1 MAIELPN
8 GGGVYFIKVGNC
20 GYVGQTVDYNARL
33 GAHIRNAYYGSDN
46 DSAQKLYWKMKIHRL
61 QDVEIT
67 LYPGP
72 NYGIND
78 FDKKFESFLS
88 EWQPVGKRVSRDSAV
103 TDAALRL
110 DFAEIY
116 HIMCHLIKKDCT
128 LTNIEVGGQ
137 VAGWTSRQR
146 PTRSLLNKEGHAV
159 KLITRQTLPE
169 EAYQTFLRGA
179 FESMNLAEL
188 TEQIYNDLFDD
199 KWATIFNNKY
209 LPIARS
215 FDSTNNIKSLIKEIN
230 NAHFLPWSMFFKHEC
245 VPEII
250 KRIPNWIVESTQ
262 KNGVKT
268 IASVRSI
275 AADDMSNFVK
285 EKFLQP
291 RQKIAEKMLEW
302 LFYDS
307 GYTAKTTSNIVG
319 HFDFTELGKY
329 IGDMVSKLIVK
340 IKDKIELTDNKLH
353 LSNNQ
358 HFKPIRFSVVWHS
371 SLHKDASKTRW
382 LLDDLNI
389 SSGQPINRTWLK
401 YRSYLMFDYFMDEKR
416 GARAWNAYNEPVFS
430 KALGRYY
437 IPLYNQEPGN
447 WLSTR
452 IHRIYAQYAPGYDE
466 RWFDFYRPMI
476 SLWRSHHNRPDFQLI
491 TVYEKEQTWEYL
503 GYESPVKDALVLY
516 QNIKNFIK
524 DVDDWDQ
531 LKIY

>member
-8 GGGVYFIKVGNC
+8 GGGIYFIKVGNC

-46 DSAQKLYWKMKIHRL
+46 DSAQKLYWKMKIHRI

-72 NYGIND
+72 NYGINN
-78 FDKKFESFLS
+78 FDNKFASFLS
-88 EWQPVGKRVSRDSAV
+88 EWQPVGKRVSRDSTV

-146 PTRSLLNKEGHAV
+146 PTESLLNKDGHAV
-159 KLITRQTLPE
+159 KLITRQTPPE

-179 FESMNLAEL
+179 LESMNLAEL

-199 KWATIFNNKY
+199 KWATIFNSKY
-209 LPIARS
+209 LPIATK
-215 FDSTNNIKSLIKEIN
+215 FDSRKNINSLIREIN
-230 NAHFLPWSMFFKHEC
+230 NARFIPWSKFFKDEC
-245 VPEII
+245 LPEIV
-250 KRIPNWIVESTQ
+250 KRIPSWIVQSTQ

-268 IASVRSI
+268 TASVRSI
-275 AADDMSNFVK
+275 AANDMSNFVK
-285 EKFLQP
+285 EKFLEP
-291 RQKIAEKMLEW
+291 RQKTAEKMLEW

-307 GYTAKTTSNIVG
+307 GYAAKTTSNIVG
-319 HFDFTELGKY
+319 HFDFTELGNY

-340 IKDKIELTDNKLH
+340 IKDDFQLTNSKLH
-353 LSNNQ
+353 LTNNQ

-389 SSGQPINRTWLK
+389 STGKLIDRSWLK
-401 YRSYLMFDYFMDEKR
+401 YRSYLMFDYFMSEKK
-416 GARAWNAYNEPVFS
+416 GARAWNAYSAPVFS
-430 KALGRYY
+430 KTLERKYV
-437 IPLYNQEPGN
+437 PLYNQEPGN

-452 IHRIYAQYAPGYDE
+452 IHTIYAQYAPGYNE

-476 SLWRSHHNRPDFQLI
+476 SLWRTLHNRPDFQEI
-491 TVYEKEQTWEYL
+491 KFNEKEYL
-503 GYESPVKDALVLY
+503 AYESPALDVLIVY
-516 QNIKNFIK
+516 TKIKNFI
-524 DVDDWDQ
+524 DNVNSWDQ
-531 LKIY
+531 LIVY